1 MKKLYTTLLAALLSL
16 TAVAQS
22 ANDKFT
28 VQRTDG
34 STTNYSLK
42 AYDRITYKDNKQY
55 IHKIG
60 QESKIGTSIDNIESV
75 TFDIYHASDVS
86 DIKLADNAA
95 NDNAKQLYKYLRL
108 NYGVKTLSSVIA
120 DVSWNNREAENI
132 FAATGK
138 YPAINCYDFIH
149 IHVPDGNG
157 WIDYSD
163 ITPVTTWSNAGGLV
177 SLMWHFNVPY
187 NETTTIQKNGS
198 GGTVRP
204 YETTFKAANALVS
217 GTWENKWFY
226 EQVDKVANVLL
237 QLQNA
242 GVAALWRPF
251 HEAAGNATAK
261 HGSGSAWF
269 WWGADGADTFKALWQ
284 ALFNRLREKGVHN
297 LIYVWTSQN
306 NNGNSSAYNNDADWY
321 PGDDLVDIIARDLY
335 GYTAAQNEQEYR
347 ELTARYPHKMITL
360 AECGNNSSTGASFSE
375 VVAFWNAGA
384 RWSWFMPWYGS
395 STMPSGSWWANAFNQ
410 SFVITRDQ
418 VRLDAT
424 YVEESAVSA
433 VKNMRL
439 AWNLGNSLDAF
450 STGVGNN
457 KEPEKYET
465 CWGQPVTKPELM
477 AFLKRE
483 GFNAVRVP
491 VTWWQHLDSN
501 DNIDDSWMKRVQE
514 IVDYVI
520 SQGMYCIINVHHDTG
535 SGSADQHWLRADINK
550 FDQMNVRFQKIWQ
563 QIATR
568 FISYDQRLLFEG
580 YNEMLDDANTWTDA
594 KDVSS
599 YTAVNQFAQSFVNTV
614 RATGGNNATR
624 NLIVTPYSAATW
636 NALTSFNVPTDN
648 VSGHLIAEIHSYD
661 PYDWLATAGTWGTTQ
676 SNFIRDMYT
685 RLKSKFI
692 SQGVPVIIGECGIIG
707 ENDVD
712 TDAIKAK
719 KTEAAKHIADV
730 IRQGKAL
737 NIPVFYW
744 MTLIDGADRSVPQ
757 WTIPELVEAM
767 KTAYYE
773 YTGL

>member
-360 AECGNNSSTGASFSE
+360 AECGNDSSTGASFSE

>member
-42 AYDRITYKDNKQY
+42 EYDRITYKDNKQY

-75 TFDIYHASDVS
+75 TFDIYHVSDIS

-120 DVSWNNREAENI
+120 DVNWNNREAENI

-226 EQVDKVANVLL
+226 EQVDKVANVML

-261 HGSGSAWF
+261 NGSGSAWF

-321 PGDDLVDIIARDLY
+321 PGDDLVDIIGRDLY
-335 GYTAAQNEQEYR
+335 GCTDAQNEQEFR

-360 AECGNNSSTGASFSE
+360 AECGNNSSTGVSFSE

-395 STMPSGSWWANAFNQ
+395 STMPSNSWWANALNQ

-418 VRLDAT
+418 VKLDAT
-424 YVEESAVSA
+424 YVEESASSA

-439 AWNLGNSLDAF
+439 GWNLGNTLD
-450 STGVGNN
+450 SNGLWIGNN
-457 KEPEKYET
+457 QSSDKYET
-465 CWGQPVTKPELM
+465 AWGQPVTKPELM
-477 AFLKRE
+477 AFFKKD
-483 GFNAVRVP
+483 GFNAIRVP
-491 VTWWQHLDSN
+491 VTWYQHLDSDN
-501 DNIDDSWMKRVQE
+501 NIDESWMARVQE
-514 IVDYVI
+514 VVDYVI
-520 SQGMYCIINVHHDTG
+520 SQGMYCILNVHHDTG
-535 SGSADQHWLRADINK
+535 ADGGDFKSWLKADIDR
-550 FDQMNVRFQKIWQ
+550 FDEYNVRFQKIWQ

-568 FISYDQRLLFEG
+568 FQSYDQRLLFEG
-580 YNEMLDDANTWTDA
+580 YNEMLDDNNSWTSPKDA
-594 KDVSS
+594 SS
-599 YTAVNQFAQSFVNTV
+599 YTALNQFAQSFVNTV

-624 NLIVTPYSAATW
+624 NLIVNTYSASHW
-636 NALTSFNVPTDN
+636 DN
-648 VSGHLIAEIHSYD
+648 TLGGFTIPADPASGHLIAEVHSYD
-661 PYDWLATAGTWGTTQ
+661 PYNWFNKAAWSDSD
-676 SNFIRDMYT
+676 SNVLKEMFT
-685 RLKSKFI
+685 RLNNKFI
-692 SQGVPVIIGECGIIG
+692 GQGVPVIIGEYGTNG
-707 ENDVD
+707 DKSVSAAS
-712 TDAIKAK
+712 TDAEKQ
-719 KTEAAKHIADV
+719 AAADHAADMV
-730 IRQGKAL
+730 RQAKAL
-737 NIPVFYW
+737 NIATFYW
-744 MTLIDGADRSVPQ
+744 MGLTDGNDRSVPQ
-757 WTIPELVEAM
+757 WTLPTVVDAM
-767 KTAYYE
+767 KKAYYE
-773 YTGL
+773 

>member
-1 MKKLYTTLLAALLSL
+1 M
-16 TAVAQS
+16 
-22 ANDKFT
+22 
-28 VQRTDG
+28 
-34 STTNYSLK
+34 
-42 AYDRITYKDNKQY
+42 
-55 IHKIG
+55 
-60 QESKIGTSIDNIESV
+60 
-75 TFDIYHASDVS
+75 
-86 DIKLADNAA
+86 
-95 NDNAKQLYKYLRL
+95 
-108 NYGVKTLSSVIA
+108 
-120 DVSWNNREAENI
+120 
-132 FAATGK
+132 
-138 YPAINCYDFIH
+138 
-149 IHVPDGNG
+149 
-157 WIDYSD
+157 
-163 ITPVTTWSNAGGLV
+163 
-177 SLMWHFNVPY
+177 
-187 NETTTIQKNGS
+187 
-198 GGTVRP
+198 
-204 YETTFKAANALVS
+204 
-217 GTWENKWFY
+217 
-226 EQVDKVANVLL
+226 
-237 QLQNA
+237 
-242 GVAALWRPF
+242 
-251 HEAAGNATAK
+251 
-261 HGSGSAWF
+261 
-269 WWGADGADTFKALWQ
+269 
-284 ALFNRLREKGVHN
+284 REKGVHN

-360 AECGNNSSTGASFSE
+360 AECGNDSSTGASFSE

-395 STMPSGSWWANAFNQ
+395 STMPSNSWWANAFNQ

-594 KDVSS
+594 KDASS

>member
-261 HGSGSAWF
+261 SGSGSAWF

-395 STMPSGSWWANAFNQ
+395 STMPSNSWWANAFNQ

-501 DNIDDSWMKRVQE
+501 DNIDEAWMKRVQE

-520 SQGMYCIINVHHDTG
+520 SQDMYCIINVHHDTG

-594 KDVSS
+594 QDASS

-773 YTGL
+773 YTGH

>member
-42 AYDRITYKDNKQY
+42 EYDRITYKDNKQY

-75 TFDIYHASDVS
+75 TFDIYHVSDIS

-120 DVSWNNREAENI
+120 DVNWNNREAENI

-226 EQVDKVANVLL
+226 EQVDKVANVML

-261 HGSGSAWF
+261 NGSGSAWF

-321 PGDDLVDIIARDLY
+321 PGDDLVDIIGRDLY
-335 GYTAAQNEQEYR
+335 GCTDAQNEQEFR

-360 AECGNNSSTGASFSE
+360 AECGNNSSTGVSFSE

-395 STMPSGSWWANAFNQ
+395 STMPSNSWWANALNQ

-418 VRLDAT
+418 VKLDAT
-424 YVEESAVSA
+424 YVEESASSA

-439 AWNLGNSLDAF
+439 GWNLGNTLD
-450 STGVGNN
+450 SNGLWIGNN
-457 KEPEKYET
+457 QSSDKYET
-465 CWGQPVTKPELM
+465 AWGQPVTKPELM
-477 AFLKRE
+477 AFFKKD
-483 GFNAVRVP
+483 GFNAIRVP
-491 VTWWQHLDSN
+491 VTWYQHLDSDN
-501 DNIDDSWMKRVQE
+501 NIDESWMARVQE
-514 IVDYVI
+514 VVDYVI
-520 SQGMYCIINVHHDTG
+520 SQGTYCILNVHHDTG
-535 SGSADQHWLRADINK
+535 ADGGDFKSWLKADIDR
-550 FDQMNVRFQKIWQ
+550 FDEYNVRFQKIWQ

-568 FISYDQRLLFEG
+568 FQSYDQRLLFEG
-580 YNEMLDDANTWTDA
+580 YNEMLDDNNSWTSPKDA
-594 KDVSS
+594 SS
-599 YTAVNQFAQSFVNTV
+599 YTALNQFAQSFVNTV

-624 NLIVTPYSAATW
+624 NLIVNTYSASHW
-636 NALTSFNVPTDN
+636 DN
-648 VSGHLIAEIHSYD
+648 TLGGFTIPADPASGHLIAEVHSYD
-661 PYDWLATAGTWGTTQ
+661 PYNWFNKAAWSDSD
-676 SNFIRDMYT
+676 SNVLKEMFT
-685 RLKSKFI
+685 RLNNKFI
-692 SQGVPVIIGECGIIG
+692 GQGVPVIIGEYGTNG
-707 ENDVD
+707 DKSVSAAS
-712 TDAIKAK
+712 TDAEKQ
-719 KTEAAKHIADV
+719 AAADHAADMV
-730 IRQGKAL
+730 RQAKAL
-737 NIPVFYW
+737 NIATFYW
-744 MTLIDGADRSVPQ
+744 MGLTDGNDRSVPQ
-757 WTIPELVEAM
+757 WTLPTVVDAM
-767 KTAYYE
+767 KKAYYE
-773 YTGL
+773 